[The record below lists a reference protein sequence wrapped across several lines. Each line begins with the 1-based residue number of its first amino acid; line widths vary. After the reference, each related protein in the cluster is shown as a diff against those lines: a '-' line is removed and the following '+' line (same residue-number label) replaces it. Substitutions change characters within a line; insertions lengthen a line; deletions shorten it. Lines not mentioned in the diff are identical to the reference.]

1 MTDVATAASTVEIND
16 AVFCLAHF
24 KEVVRP
30 IILSCSSIPSHPD
43 HVYYVCVKCTDCEVD
58 LREENDGFF
67 GVCIVSCLIRAPT
80 CHDPCR

>member
-30 IILSCSSIPSHPD
+30 IILSCSFILPTLIMSILFVSSAPIAKLTCGRRTTDSSG
-43 HVYYVCVKCTDCEVD
+43 YVSY
-58 LREENDGFF
+58 L
-67 GVCIVSCLIRAPT
+67 S
-80 CHDPCR
+80 